1 MSKKVKDEKDVIVD
15 TLLRL
20 IKARRNAHIS
30 PKMISEALPVGE
42 VLPFNADIVAWMEEH
57 PDIFSP
63 VKRFI
68 WNYDLIRL
76 VGRIDIIDDKKNVHI
91 YKKVKAMLK

>member
-30 PKMISEALPVGE
+30 PKTVSEALP
-42 VLPFNADIVAWMEEH
+42 FNVDIVAWMEEH

-63 VKRFI
+63 VKRFL
-68 WNYDLIRL
+68 WSSDLIRL
-76 VGRIDIIDDKKNVHI
+76 VGHIDIIDDKKNVHI
-91 YKKVKAMLK
+91 YKKIKTMLK